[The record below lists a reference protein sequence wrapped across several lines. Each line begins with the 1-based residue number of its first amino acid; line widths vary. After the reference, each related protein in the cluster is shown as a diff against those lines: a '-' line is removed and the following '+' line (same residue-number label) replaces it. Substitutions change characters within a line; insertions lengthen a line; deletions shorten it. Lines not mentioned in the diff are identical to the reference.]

1 MQEKMRAF
9 RCALPYTLP
18 ICAGFLVL
26 GLAYGILMQSHGFSF
41 LYPLFMSLV
50 IFAGSMEF
58 AAVDLLLGTFQPLYA
73 FFLALLVGARHLFY
87 GISMLERFQG
97 TGRKKAYLIFGM
109 CDESFSINCTVS
121 PPDVDRGWFMF
132 FVTLLNHIYWVA
144 GATLGGL
151 LGNLLPFSTEGIDF
165 VMTALFVVMFL
176 NQWEETKDHRPALL
190 GLAASALCLL
200 LFGPQQFI
208 LPAMAL
214 ILLLLTLLRRC
225 DAIKEVRHK
234 LPYGNKL

>member
-1 MQEKMRAF
+1 MQEKMQAF

-41 LYPLFMSLV
+41 LYPLCMSLV

-58 AAVDLLLGTFQPLYA
+58 ASVPLLLGTFQPFYA

-87 GISMLERFQG
+87 GVSMLERFQG

-109 CDESFSINCTVS
+109 CDESFSINCTVL
-121 PPDVDRGWFMF
+121 PPPEVDRGWFMF
-132 FVTLLNHIYWVA
+132 FVTLLNHCYWVA
-144 GATLGGL
+144 GAALGGL
-151 LGNLLPFSTEGIDF
+151 LGKVIPFSTKGIDF
-165 VMTALFVVMFL
+165 VMTALFAVMFL
-176 NQWEETKDHRPALL
+176 NQWEESKDHRPALL
-190 GLAASALCLL
+190 GLVSSALCLL
-200 LFGPQQFI
+200 LFGSQQFI

-214 ILLLLTLLRRC
+214 ILLLFMLLRRY
-225 DAIKEVRHK
+225 DAVKGVPHK
-234 LPYGNKL
+234 